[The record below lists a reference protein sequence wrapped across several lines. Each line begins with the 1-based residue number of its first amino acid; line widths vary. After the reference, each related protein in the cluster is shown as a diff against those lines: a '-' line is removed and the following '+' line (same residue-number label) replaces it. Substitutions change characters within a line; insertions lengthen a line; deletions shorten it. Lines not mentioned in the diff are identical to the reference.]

1 MALLQC
7 IFCPLLPPTSFGSP
21 EQSHSSPL
29 WPPGGMASPPQP
41 PSHSVLGWCISA
53 PTTFLSPSYR
63 PDFRCWEVGEREG
76 SHREKKK
83 NVPHTGAPVHRCSC
97 IQSAISDCTGF
108 FCLLISWTHTPSAL
122 HLGARVELWA
132 VQTYVCVCAL
142 WLRSDCSRR
151 IPHKILA
158 KFEAALSV
166 RETPL
171 TWSKVEL

>member
-83 NVPHTGAPVHRCSC
+83 MSPTQEPPCTDAPVYNQRLVIALAFFVFSSPGHTHRAHC
-97 IQSAISDCTGF
+97 IWEPAWSSGLCKRTCVYVHCGCAQTAPGESRTRF
-108 FCLLISWTHTPSAL
+108 LLN
-122 HLGARVELWA
+122 
-132 VQTYVCVCAL
+132 
-142 WLRSDCSRR
+142 LRQR
-151 IPHKILA
+151 L
-158 KFEAALSV
+158 V
-166 RETPL
+166 
-171 TWSKVEL
+171 